1 MLRFTSNELLTDFLF
16 YSNTKYN
23 CEDND
28 PFNLLWLVPNSQK
41 SFFPILITPRTYV
54 VSNQKSRHRIFFLAV
69 MSFIHENPTQVSRER
84 ETAGDPAWGPLLL
97 CCPKS
102 VQQRPTFQ
110 LHTPGPLSMSG
121 AGSTQQDCVRNL
133 MIVLLLFL
141 PRSFQLRLW
150 DEAASPVPLGDL
162 CLHLIFTALS
172 ARSGGGDLHILSCW
186 GH

>member
-110 LHTPGPLSMSG
+110 LHTPGPLSMSRG
-121 AGSTQQDCVRNL
+121 WLHAAGLCQEPDDCL
-133 MIVLLLFL
+133 AALFAQVLPTL
-141 PRSFQLRLW
+141 
-150 DEAASPVPLGDL
+150 ALG
-162 CLHLIFTALS
+162 
-172 ARSGGGDLHILSCW
+172 
-186 GH
+186 